1 MNGKLCSSDIF
12 YPPGGPPGH
21 LPSSPLLEET
31 LPVYSEDESEAEEE
45 LEEVYTQSVY
55 VYNYST
61 YQCIE
66 HYNYNYIYSSAGLYN
81 YRIFFASGCGF
92 R

>member
-1 MNGKLCSSDIF
+1 M
-12 YPPGGPPGH
+12 
-21 LPSSPLLEET
+21 
-31 LPVYSEDESEAEEE
+31 YSEDESEAEEE

-66 HYNYNYIYSSAGLYN
+66 HYNIIYSSARLYN